1 MICPKLID
9 DFREYHRLFGAQ
21 INGRFGFGAIISAG
35 APRMDSF
42 ALTAEP
48 GMKCRN
54 GSGERRI
61 LRDKIRDQLIRD
73 ILDGRRAPGDRIIE
87 TRVARQFKVSQA
99 PVREALRDLE
109 LFGFIDSAPF
119 RSSVVREPS
128 VQDLVQVYP
137 IRAALEGVGARDAAP
152 HITKAQLAKLQ
163 RLIREMREAARR
175 NDERACVD
183 ADMLFHLTIIEASGN
198 SLLKQSWERL
208 RLANTTAITVSTT
221 KHSLFDIA
229 ESHVPVFKALKARKP
244 GLAERL
250 MRQHIENAGHWLRA
264 HFESEHARGRRLP
277 DRRFTARVS

>member
-1 MICPKLID
+1 MICYELID
-9 DFREYHRLFGAQ
+9 GLCQYHRLFNWRSSTAL
-21 INGRFGFGAIISAG
+21 GFGGIISPG
-35 APRMDSF
+35 APCMDPF
-42 ALTAEP
+42 VVPAET
-48 GMKCRN
+48 GLKRRN

-87 TRVARQFKVSQA
+87 TRVARQFQVSQA

-109 LFGFIDSAPF
+109 LFGFIESAPF
-119 RSSVVREPS
+119 RSSVVRELS

-163 RLIREMREAARR
+163 RLIHDMREAARR
-175 NDERACVD
+175 NDEHACVD

-208 RLANTTAITVSTT
+208 RLANTT
-221 KHSLFDIA
+221 
-229 ESHVPVFKALKARKP
+229 
-244 GLAERL
+244 
-250 MRQHIENAGHWLRA
+250 
-264 HFESEHARGRRLP
+264 
-277 DRRFTARVS
+277 